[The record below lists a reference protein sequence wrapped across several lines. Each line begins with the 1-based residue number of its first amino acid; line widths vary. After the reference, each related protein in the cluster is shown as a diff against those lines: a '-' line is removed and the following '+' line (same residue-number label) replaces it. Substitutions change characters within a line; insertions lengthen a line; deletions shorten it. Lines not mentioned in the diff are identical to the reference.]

1 MPSQTKNTN
10 PDQDNAKVMPDPVDV
25 AIKEYDKGVKDKMN
39 AYYQVLLEQLDKEVS
54 IAKRYEL
61 KIQIETVVQCF
72 KTVYPNGQE
81 GRMLMAERKP
91 QPGDKDYKG
100 GVTHTS
106 VYANGKGYDVRTVK
120 DENGNPIS
128 VTETKKVWGIF

>member
-72 KTVYPNGQE
+72 KTVYPNG
-81 GRMLMAERKP
+81 
-91 QPGDKDYKG
+91 
-100 GVTHTS
+100 
-106 VYANGKGYDVRTVK
+106 
-120 DENGNPIS
+120 
-128 VTETKKVWGIF
+128 